1 MNEQGLRTKVGRQLA
16 EANPSI
22 ARLDERIQGFA
33 RQKPVTAALIAL
45 TAGFFIGRLVSRR

>member
-1 MNEQGLRTKVGRQLA
+1 MNEQGLRTKVARHLA
-16 EANPSI
+16 EANPDI

-33 RQKPVTAALIAL
+33 RQRPVTAALIAL